1 MGRATEGMQVTDADM
16 GADRRPQAADFVIT
30 GTVVTADAERR
41 VYTDGAVAVRDS
53 RIIAV
58 GPRTAVEAAYEGGRR
73 LGGPRDLVIPGL
85 IDSHNHMA
93 QALVRSM
100 ALEDLPNITRVYIPA
115 EDVLGDDGIRTSAR
129 VTMANLLRAGVTT
142 TTDTTCTAEHEEA
155 VGETALETGIRCAL
169 AVGQRDRTSRLASN
183 YEQIDGRSEYSDDP
197 AVRADNIAHLEDFL
211 TRWSA
216 RGQGL
221 VRPYIHAASV
231 PSVSDEMFMAARE
244 LAERHDTVVMTH
256 INRDREEIELC
267 VSLFGRRPIEH
278 LSHIGAL
285 GPRFLAIHAMLTTA
299 REIRLLAEAGAKLTH
314 APVVCT
320 DIVSAVTDVVGMRA
334 AGVTVGLGCDTVIND
349 ILAVMRIAFFM
360 QAQSAGIPMYDP
372 VGFTTEDAFDMAT
385 IEGAKALMWDTE
397 IGSLEVGKAADIA
410 VIDGENPRLS
420 PRHNPVGS
428 IVRYAAGTDV
438 RSVLVDGRLVV
449 DAGRVLTLDEGLL
462 LKEADEVAVRV
473 REDLLH
479 RRYWPLNQRY
489 RIIG

>member
-1 MGRATEGMQVTDADM
+1 MTEADM

-30 GTVVTADAERR
+30 GTVITVDAERR

-53 RIIAV
+53 RIVAV
-58 GPRTAVEAAYEGGRR
+58 GPRADVEAIYEGGCR

-85 IDSHNHMA
+85 IDTHNHMA

-129 VTMANLLRAGVTT
+129 VAMANLLRAGVTT

-155 VGETALETGIRCAL
+155 VGETARETGIRCAL

-197 AVRADNIAHLEDFL
+197 AVRDDNIAHLEDFL

-449 DAGRVLTLDEGLL
+449 DDGRVLTLDEGLL
-462 LKEADEVAVRV
+462 LKDADEVAGRV

>member
-1 MGRATEGMQVTDADM
+1 MTEADM

-53 RIIAV
+53 RIVAV
-58 GPRTAVEAAYEGGRR
+58 GGRADVEAIYEGGRR

-85 IDSHNHMA
+85 IDTHNHMA

-129 VTMANLLRAGVTT
+129 VAMANLLRAGVTT

-155 VGETALETGIRCAL
+155 VGETARETGIRCAL

-197 AVRADNIAHLEDFL
+197 AVRDDNIAHLEDFL

-438 RSVLVDGRLVV
+438 RNVLVDGRLVV
-449 DAGRVLTLDEGLL
+449 DDGRVLTLDEGLL
-462 LKEADEVAVRV
+462 LKEADEVAGRV

>member
-1 MGRATEGMQVTDADM
+1 MTDAD
-16 GADRRPQAADFVIT
+16 RPAGHEPQSADFVIT
-30 GTVVTADAERR
+30 GTVVTVDPDRR
-41 VYTDGAVAVRDS
+41 VYADGAVAVRGS
-53 RIIAV
+53 QIAAV
-58 GPRTAVEAAYEGGRR
+58 GPRAEIEAAYEPRRR

-85 IDSHNHMA
+85 IDTHNHMA
-93 QALVRSM
+93 QALVRSL

-129 VTMANLLRAGVTT
+129 VSMTNLLRAGVTT
-142 TTDTTCTAEHEEA
+142 TTDTTCTPEHEEA

-169 AVGQRDRTSRLASN
+169 AVGDRDRTSRLASN
-183 YEQIDGRSEYSDDP
+183 YEQIEGRSAYRDDP
-197 AVRADNIAHLEDFL
+197 GVRADNIAHLEDFL

-216 RGQGL
+216 QGRGM

-231 PSVSDEMFMAARE
+231 PSISDQMFLAAQDM
-244 LAERHDTVVMTH
+244 AERHDTAVMTH

-267 VSLFGRRPIEH
+267 VSLFGRRPFEH

-320 DIVSAVTDVVGMRA
+320 DIVSAVTDIVGMRA

-360 QAQSAGIPMYDP
+360 QAQAAGIPMYDP
-372 VGFTTEDAFDMAT
+372 IGFTTEDAFDMAT
-385 IEGAKALMWDTE
+385 IDGARALLWDGA
-397 IGSLEVGKAADIA
+397 IGSLEVGKAADIT
-410 VIDGENPRLS
+410 VIAGENPRLS

-428 IVRYAAGTDV
+428 IVRYATGTDV

-449 DAGRVLTLDEGLL
+449 DDGRVLTVDEESLLD
-462 LKEADEVAVRV
+462 EADEVASRV
-473 REDLLH
+473 RADLVG
-479 RRYWPLNQRY
+479 RRYWPINQRY
-489 RIIG
+489 KVID

>member
-1 MGRATEGMQVTDADM
+1 MTEADM
-16 GADRRPQAADFVIT
+16 GADRRPQAADYVIT

-53 RIIAV
+53 RIVAV
-58 GPRTAVEAAYEGGRR
+58 GPRAEVEAAYGGARR

-85 IDSHNHMA
+85 IDTHNHMA

-115 EDVLGDDGIRTSAR
+115 EDVLGDDGIRTSSR

-142 TTDTTCTAEHEEA
+142 TTDTTCTAEHEDA
-155 VGETALETGIRCAL
+155 VGETALEMGIRCAL

-183 YEQIDGRSEYSDDP
+183 YEQIEGRSEYSDDP

-211 TRWSA
+211 TRWSE
-216 RGQGL
+216 RGRGL

-231 PSVSDEMFMAARE
+231 PSISDEMFLAAQD

-256 INRDREEIELC
+256 INRDREEIELS
-267 VSLFGRRPIEH
+267 VSLFGRRPLEH

-385 IEGAKALMWDTE
+385 IDGARALMWDGE

-428 IVRYAAGTDV
+428 IVRYAVGTDV

-449 DAGRVLTLDEGLL
+449 DDGRVLTLDEGLL

-489 RIIG
+489 KVID

>member
-1 MGRATEGMQVTDADM
+1 MEGMRVTDADT
-16 GADRRPQAADFVIT
+16 GGDHRPQAADFVVT

-53 RIIAV
+53 RIVAV
-58 GPRTAVEAAYEGGRR
+58 GPRAEVQRAFEGGHR

-85 IDSHNHMA
+85 IDTHNHMA
-93 QALVRSM
+93 QALVRSL

-183 YEQIDGRSEYSDDP
+183 YEQIEGRSEYQDDP
-197 AVRADNIAHLEDFL
+197 AITAGNIAHLEDFL
-211 TRWSA
+211 TRWSE
-216 RGQGL
+216 RGRGL

-231 PSVSDEMFMAARE
+231 PSISDEMFVAAQD
-244 LAERHDTVVMTH
+244 LAERHDTAVMTH

-267 VSLFGRRPIEH
+267 VSLFGRRPLEH
-278 LSHIGAL
+278 LSRLGVL

-360 QAQSAGIPMYDP
+360 QAQAAGIPMYDP
-372 VGFTTEDAFDMAT
+372 IGFTTEDAFEMAT
-385 IEGAKALMWDTE
+385 IDGAKALIWDHE
-397 IGSLEVGKAADIA
+397 IGSLEVGKAADLA

-428 IVRYAAGTDV
+428 IVRYAVGTDV

-449 DAGRVLTLDEGLL
+449 DDGRVLTIDEGSLL
-462 LKEADEVAVRV
+462 EEADEVAARV
-473 REDLLH
+473 RDYLVP
-479 RRYWPLNQRY
+479 RRYWPLNQRF
-489 RIIG
+489 RIMHG